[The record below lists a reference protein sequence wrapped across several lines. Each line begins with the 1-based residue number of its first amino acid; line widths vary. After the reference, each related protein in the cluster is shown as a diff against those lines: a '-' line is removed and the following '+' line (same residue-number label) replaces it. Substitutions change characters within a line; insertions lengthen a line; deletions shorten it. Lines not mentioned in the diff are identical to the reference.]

1 MQCRV
6 PSKKRRGQ
14 TRSTTVPHTI
24 ACRIACRR
32 CPLQR
37 LLGIHSCS
45 NGDRCEWSAND
56 GKMPCKRCFYEEY
69 IDKCKR
75 GCSNQACSHYTNP
88 SHETVSFIKD
98 PHRGKQRDLGVSYEK
113 PTSASG
119 GSRERGAKKAVH
131 ICPFGK
137 FGFSDIFCLFHQLI
151 PYT

>member
-14 TRSTTVPHTI
+14 TRSPPL
-24 ACRIACRR
+24 CRIRSRAALRVADL

-98 PHRGKQRDLGVSYEK
+98 PHRGKQRDLGVSYGKANQRQRGK
-113 PTSASG
+113 PRT
-119 GSRERGAKKAVH
+119 GSEEGRAHLPIWKVW
-131 ICPFGK
+131 
-137 FGFSDIFCLFHQLI
+137 LF
-151 PYT
+151 